1 MTGRSAT
8 TLFLCL
14 VCFAGMT
21 GHGKSLNKP
30 LNVRAIYPVGEE
42 IATTD
47 RITIEFNQNIVS
59 LGGSMFVEDE
69 VPVDIE
75 PAVECEWN
83 WVKLNTLQ
91 CELPIDSNL
100 KGATRYKVTVRAGI
114 KASNGQ
120 ELSEDYVHSFAT
132 ILPAISNTSIVSW
145 ISPTQPIVN
154 VAFNQNVGIK
164 SLRGRLVFYDSVSNI
179 AIPTRVWPLV
189 KDLTYHLRQDFFGR
203 KQRFESY
210 SYLDERNT
218 TDSRRDVVVVL
229 PQEPLPPGSQVSLLL
244 LSGVA
249 VTHGNLTTKE
259 SSVFDTEIE
268 TFEEF
273 RLLGLMC
280 RDAKGKHVLLTATE
294 PTDVACRSRSTFRLV
309 FSSLFDDSDINHF
322 VHTEPK
328 FDQSD
333 GQFHYRG
340 FRVGRTE
347 GFTYPIR
354 TAFEPSTT
362 YRIIVA
368 PPTNVSDESDA
379 IPRVQDGFGRPLVG
393 VNEITFRTDL
403 AAPFTF
409 VDQSNIVV
417 NSNGSFDPNFFLQNV
432 ADVSIT
438 YDVFDEKGVL
448 RNQTR
453 TFQSPQED
461 NVLQEYDLGLRSALR
476 TSSGVMYG
484 KITSRSR
491 FEHSIDRVS
500 DYFFAQA
507 SPYSVFLKLGAV
519 NSLAWV
525 VDLQTGEPVSNAQ
538 VDFYSG
544 TPNDLAEVSETIFSG
559 LTNQDGLAT
568 LPGYETFDPHW
579 NQSDDNIVRD
589 CTGDRDCE
597 IYFLKVKA
605 EAGLALLPVDRNYV
619 LNGNLGSIYDNLNH
633 WAMTAQNLYM
643 PGDTVQ
649 IKGYVRTQRDGI
661 REIPRD
667 GNYALCIFGPDERE
681 YDIDSVSLNEFGAY
695 QVSLELHES
704 AGFGSYF
711 ISLVYEPNKPI
722 TNACTHLWQEDPYVV
737 WGGEFQVFEFKTNPI
752 RVSLDLNATEFE
764 RGDNMAITTTAEFHA
779 GGAYANASGQV
790 VVRLRS
796 QTPPFETEQA
806 QDYVFSTSYDDQ
818 FKEPVFDIELNDQ
831 GKSTAV
837 VEALDADVYFG
848 NFRIESSVMSDR
860 GKSVSVRTSAVY
872 YGVDEFV
879 GIRRPTMYPSD
890 WRYSERIKFNEP
902 WPIQV
907 MVMSKDDEIVVDKEV
922 QIYVYASDE
931 DDEYSMFEKHEIVFQ
946 CKVVSKTTSA
956 ACDFTPPA
964 PIRYIVEARIT
975 DTKGHTQRSSIYI
988 EAIVDESRP
997 SIVVEPDSLEL
1008 DCNSQDV
1015 DVGEWVQCQV
1025 NNHVSTGP
1033 LLVTIERAGVVDQW
1047 IVRPNPKKPII
1058 EFDVLDS
1065 YAPHFQFSV
1074 LAVPPRSP
1082 TIVSDEPTYQIASQK
1097 FQTPNPR
1104 LIPLAIEVSSNR
1116 ASYAPR
1122 DKITLSISS
1131 EQRGEQRVPVEY
1143 AIAVVDEALLDLS
1156 ASGVEYYDP
1165 TLKTWKHGIYG
1176 LQTFGLIAS
1185 LMEKPLTRSST
1196 QTKEYLDAD
1205 TEMEEII
1212 TTGTYMPMSDPI
1224 GIAPEE
1230 QSDAS
1235 IRKID
1240 RFVAYWNPSL
1250 ISSKGHTKLD
1260 FHVPDNLT
1268 SWKVLVL
1275 AVSAD
1280 DRFGFNTTTFATVKD
1295 TEVRAVAPNVVTEGD
1310 KFEIGASILNRSKRS
1325 RNMTVRLQATGPLT
1339 LDSDLKYQQ
1348 RVKFAPF
1355 ERKVISWN
1363 VEAGDLPRPSNLQH
1377 AAKKFDIRVVAS
1389 AEGRRDKDAL
1399 DFRIPVRS
1407 NQVRVSSVVY
1417 GPLSEDTTN
1426 IPVEIPQKFIGKD
1439 GQLDFTLATNKAI
1452 NFDGVFRYAI
1462 EYPYACWEQK
1472 LTQAILAMQYLQ
1484 LEHRGAKHGVEWP
1497 DAEDLI
1503 TRVLS
1508 SASDFQVDY
1517 GGMAYFVARD
1527 GNDDPYLSAFTAI
1540 AFSWLEQAG
1549 YDVPQDV
1556 KQNLIEYLRNPVF
1569 GLTVPAN
1576 INNDND
1582 RTSNHHIKIAV
1593 GAVVA
1598 HALAS
1603 LGELSQE
1610 EFLIYADY
1618 INHMDL
1624 FGLSQYLLAA
1634 VKLDPTDSLTG
1645 KIFDRIMSHRSLVD
1659 GAVEFVESV
1668 PRGFTEI
1675 LHSDTRSL
1683 CSVLESLTSLSSSS
1697 SFGIELGELNELSN
1711 AVRYARENL
1720 PHWSNTQDNVFC
1732 TNALITYFDFVDSDI
1747 EDLVATV
1754 DLQSKDTGVATQLVA
1769 DWQFSSDVTRLHTQH
1784 SLKAQLFGSHGA
1796 IEINRRGSGTAFY
1809 NVELSYLT
1817 TVDEQINRF
1826 SGFEVHREYVSLRNN
1841 QWQILEHG
1849 DHINKGEYVLVNLYL
1864 NNRFDRHH
1872 VVLDDSVPGGLEP
1885 VNLNL
1890 GTEFLPPYDR
1900 HELAEILSTSKLYR
1914 RFEKA
1919 SYWRFRY
1926 RELGLQNARFY
1937 AGYLNRGKYHL
1948 MWLGQAISA
1957 GEFTV
1962 LPTHVE
1968 EMYRPIMFGK
1978 SEPWVLKIE
1987 PNKQAVVNF
1996 E

>member
-1 MTGRSAT
+1 MTARSIT
-8 TLFLCL
+8 TLLLGL
-14 VCFAGMT
+14 VCFVGIQS
-21 GHGKSLNKP
+21 HGNSGNKP
-30 LNVRAIYPVGEE
+30 LKVRSIYPVGEE

-69 VPVDIE
+69 VPIDIE

-100 KGATRYKVTVRAGI
+100 KGATHYKVTVRAGI

-120 ELSEDYVHSFAT
+120 ELAEDYVHSFAT
-132 ILPAISNTSIVSW
+132 ILPAISNARVVSW
-145 ISPTQPIVN
+145 ISPTQPIVF
-154 VAFNQNVGIK
+154 VDFNQNVAIS
-164 SLRGRLVFYDSVSNI
+164 SLRGRLVFYDSASDKTT
-179 AIPTRVWPLV
+179 PSRVWPLV
-189 KDLTYHLRQDFFGR
+189 EDLTYHLSRDFFGR
-203 KQRFESY
+203 KRQFESY
-210 SYLDERNT
+210 GYLDERST
-218 TDSRRDVVVVL
+218 TDMRRDAVLIL

-244 LSGVA
+244 RPGVA

-259 SSVFDTEIE
+259 SSVFDTEIA
-268 TFEEF
+268 TFDEF

-280 RDAKGKHVLLTATE
+280 HDAKGNSVLKTVKE
-294 PTDVACRSRSTFRLV
+294 PTDVACRSRSSFRLV
-309 FSSLFDDSDINHF
+309 FSSLFDDSDINDF

-328 FDQSD
+328 FDRSE
-333 GQFHYRG
+333 GQFHDRG
-340 FRVGRTE
+340 FRVGRNE
-347 GFTYPIR
+347 GFTYPIQI
-354 TAFEPSTT
+354 AFEPSTT
-362 YRIIVA
+362 YRLFVA
-368 PPTNVSDESDA
+368 PPTRDSDNSEV
-379 IPRVQDGFGRPLVG
+379 IPPVEDGFGRSLVG
-393 VNEITFRTDL
+393 INEITFRTGF
-403 AAPFTF
+403 AAPVTF
-409 VDQSNIVV
+409 IDQSNIVV
-417 NSNGSFDPNFFLQNV
+417 NSNGSFDPKFFLQNV
-432 ADVSIT
+432 EDVSIN
-438 YDVFDEKGVL
+438 YDVFDENGVL
-448 RNQTR
+448 RGQTR
-453 TFQSPQED
+453 TFQRPQED

-476 TSSGVMYG
+476 TPSGVMYG
-484 KITSRSR
+484 KIASKSR
-491 FEHSIDRVS
+491 FEHSIDRIS

-525 VDLQTGEPVSNAQ
+525 VDLQTGEPVSSTQ

-559 LTNQDGLAT
+559 RTNQDGLAT

-579 NQSDDNIVRD
+579 DQTDDDIMWDCRD
-589 CTGDRDCE
+589 DRNCE
-597 IYFLKVKA
+597 MYFLKV
-605 EAGLALLPVDRNYV
+605 EAAAGFALLPLDRNYV
-619 LNGNLGSIYDNLNH
+619 LNGFLGSIYGNLDH
-633 WAMTAQNLYM
+633 WAMTTQNLYM

-661 REIPRD
+661 REIPKG
-667 GNYALCIFGPDERE
+667 GNFALCIFGPDERE
-681 YDIDSVSLNEFGAY
+681 YDIDSISLNEFGAY
-695 QVSLELHES
+695 QTSLKLHES
-704 AGFGSYF
+704 AGFGRYS
-711 ISLVYEPNKPI
+711 IDLVYEPNKPI
-722 TNACTHLWQEDPYVV
+722 TSACTHVWQEDPYVV
-737 WGGEFQVFEFKTNPI
+737 QGAEFQVFEFKTNPI
-752 RVSLDLNATEFE
+752 RVSVDLNATDFE

-779 GGAYANASGQV
+779 GGAYGNASGQV
-790 VVRLRS
+790 VVRLWPND
-796 QTPPFETEQA
+796 PPFETEQA

-818 FKEPVFDIELNDQ
+818 FNEPVFDIELNDQ

-890 WRYSERIKFNEP
+890 WRYSERIRFNEP

-907 MVMSKDDEIVVDKEV
+907 MVMSKDDEIVVGKEV

-956 ACDFTPPA
+956 ACDFKPPA

-988 EAIVDESRP
+988 EAIVDESHP

-1008 DCNSQDV
+1008 DCDSQDV
-1015 DVGEWVQCQV
+1015 DVGERVQCQV

-1047 IVRPNPKKPII
+1047 IVRPNPKKPIV
-1058 EFDVLDS
+1058 EFSVLDT
-1065 YAPHFQFSV
+1065 YAPHFKLSV
-1074 LAVPPRSP
+1074 LAVSSRSP
-1082 TIVSDEPTYQIASQK
+1082 TRVSAEPKFQIAEQEFK
-1097 FQTPNPR
+1097 TPNPR
-1104 LIPLAIEVSSNR
+1104 LIPLEIEVSSNR
-1116 ASYAPR
+1116 ATFAPR
-1122 DKITLSISS
+1122 DKVTLSISS
-1131 EQRGEQRVPVEY
+1131 KQQGERRVPIEY

-1165 TLKTWKHGIYG
+1165 TLKSWKHRIYG

-1185 LMEKPLTRSST
+1185 LMEKPFTRSKT
-1196 QTKEYLDAD
+1196 QTKDYLDSD
-1205 TEMEEII
+1205 MEEVIS
-1212 TTGTYMPMSDPI
+1212 TGTYMPMSDPS
-1224 GIAPEE
+1224 GIAPDE

-1240 RFVAYWNPSL
+1240 RFVAYWNPSVV
-1250 ISSKGHTKLD
+1250 SSKGLTKLD
-1260 FHVPDNLT
+1260 FQLPDNLT

-1280 DRFGFNTTTFATVKD
+1280 DRFGFTTTTFATVKD

-1339 LDSDLKYQQ
+1339 LDSDLEYQQ

-1355 ERKVISWN
+1355 ERKVISWH
-1363 VEAGDLPRPSNLQH
+1363 VEADDLPRPSNLRH
-1377 AAKKFDIRVVAS
+1377 TAKKFDIRVVAS
-1389 AEGRRDKDAL
+1389 AESRGDKDAL

-1417 GPLSEDTTN
+1417 GALSEDTTN
-1426 IPVEIPQKFIGKD
+1426 IPVEIPQKLIGKD

-1462 EYPYACWEQK
+1462 EYPYPCWEQK

-1503 TRVLS
+1503 TRVLN

-1556 KQNLIEYLRNPVF
+1556 KQKLIEYLRDPVF

-1582 RTSNHHIKIAV
+1582 RTSNHHIKITV

-1598 HALAS
+1598 HALAA
-1603 LGELSQE
+1603 LGELTKE
-1610 EFLIYADY
+1610 ELFIYADY
-1618 INHMDL
+1618 INQMDL
-1624 FGLSQYLLAA
+1624 FGLSQYLLAS
-1634 VKLDPTDSLTG
+1634 VKLDPTDSLNG
-1645 KIFDRIMSHRSLVD
+1645 EIFNRIMSHRSLVD

-1668 PRGFTEI
+1668 PYRFVEI

-1683 CSVLESLTSLSSSS
+1683 CSVLESLTNLSSNSS
-1697 SFGIELGELNELSN
+1697 IGIELGELNELSN

-1720 PHWSNTQDNVFC
+1720 SHWSNTQNNVFC
-1732 TNALITYFDFVDSDI
+1732 TNALITYFDHVDSDI

-1754 DLQSKDTGVATQLVA
+1754 DLQSNDTGISTQLA
-1769 DWQFSSDVTRLHTQH
+1769 DGWQFSSDVPRLHTQH
-1784 SLKAQLFGSHGA
+1784 SINAQLFGSHGA
-1796 IEINRRGSGTAFY
+1796 IEINRRGNGTAFY

-1817 TVDEQINRF
+1817 TADEQINRF
-1826 SGFEVHREYVSLRNN
+1826 SGFEVHREYVALRNK
-1841 QWQILEHG
+1841 QWQILEPG

-1872 VVLDDSVPGGLEP
+1872 VVLNDSIPGGLEP

-1900 HELAEILSTSKLYR
+1900 YELADILSTSALYKK
-1914 RFEKA
+1914 FEKA

-1978 SEPWVLKIE
+1978 TEPWVLKIE
-1987 PNKQAVVNF
+1987 PNKPAVVNSD
-1996 E
+1996 